1 MIGLERTKRTL
12 KWFEEYLKEE
22 GEGFSIEKNEG
33 EKSYTLYF
41 RSFNII
47 YDPNTNYERINIAKF
62 YRDKEDIEIYSYNGK
77 DFDLFVKGLSM
88 LKYWIDSA
96 TPEERFKKEIRS
108 MYKHK
113 NFKTDYGEDLYL
125 NIASFIVTGELYPCL
140 TTKGDR
146 FEWLQK
152 EFTDDEI
159 DSYKR
164 LFCINLS
171 EFEEIKEVTY
181 AY

>member
-1 MIGLERTKRTL
+1 MIGLPQTKRTL
-12 KWFEEYLKEE
+12 AWFEEYLKEK
-22 GEGFSIEKNEG
+22 GEGFSIEKNEE
-33 EKSYTLYF
+33 EKSYILYF
-41 RSFNII
+41 QNYNIFNT
-47 YDPNTNYERINIAKF
+47 DRGYERTNIAKF
-62 YRDKEDIEIYSYNGK
+62 YRTKEDIEIYSYNGK

-96 TPEERFKKEIRS
+96 SPEERFKKEIRS

-125 NIASFIVTGELYPCL
+125 NIASFIATGEQYPCL

-159 DSYKR
+159 DYYKR
-164 LFCINLS
+164 LFHINLS
-171 EFEEIKEVTY
+171 EFEEIKEVIY

>member
-1 MIGLERTKRTL
+1 MIGLSQIKRTL
-12 KWFEEYLKEE
+12 KWFEGYLKHTNEKY
-22 GEGFSIEKNEG
+22 SIEKNEK

-41 RSFNII
+41 QRIRVYGNR
-47 YDPNTNYERINIAKF
+47 TNYKKIKIAKF
-62 YRDKEDIEIYSYNGK
+62 YRDRKDIEIYSYNGE

-113 NFKTDYGEDLYL
+113 NHKTDYGEDLYL
-125 NIASFIVTGELYPCL
+125 NIASFIATGEQYPCL
-140 TTKGDR
+140 TAIGDR

-152 EFTDDEI
+152 NFTDDEI
-159 DSYKR
+159 DFYKR
-164 LFCINLS
+164 LFHINLS
-171 EFEEIKEVTY
+171 EFEGIKEVTY

>member
-1 MIGLERTKRTL
+1 MIGFEKTKRTL
-12 KWFEEYLKEE
+12 KWFEEYLKEK
-22 GEGFSIEKNEG
+22 GGGFSIEKNEG
-33 EKSYTLYF
+33 EKSYILYF

-96 TPEERFKKEIRS
+96 SPEERFKKEIRS

-125 NIASFIVTGELYPCL
+125 NIASFIATGEQYPCL

-152 EFTDDEI
+152 NFTDDEI

-164 LFCINLS
+164 CFSINLS

>member
-1 MIGLERTKRTL
+1 MIGFEKTKRTL
-12 KWFEEYLKEE
+12 KWFEEYLKEK
-22 GEGFSIEKNEG
+22 GGGFSIEKNEG
-33 EKSYTLYF
+33 EKSYILYF
-41 RSFNII
+41 QDYHLFDS
-47 YDPNTNYERINIAKF
+47 DKEYERTNIAKF
-62 YRDKEDIEIYSYNGK
+62 YRNKEDIEIYSYNGK

-125 NIASFIVTGELYPCL
+125 NIASFIATGEQYPCL

-152 EFTDDEI
+152 NFTDDEI

-164 LFCINLS
+164 CFSINLS

>member
-1 MIGLERTKRTL
+1 MIGLPQTKRTL
-12 KWFEEYLKEE
+12 KWFEEYLKEKN
-22 GEGFSIEKNEG
+22 EGFLIEKNE
-33 EKSYTLYF
+33 EKKSYTLY
-41 RSFNII
+41 SQNYNIFNT
-47 YDPNTNYERINIAKF
+47 DSGYERINIAKF
-62 YRDKEDIEIYSYNGK
+62 YRDKKDIEIFSYNGE

-113 NFKTDYGEDLYL
+113 NHKTDYGEDLYL
-125 NIASFIVTGELYPCL
+125 NIASFIATGEQYPCL
-140 TTKGDR
+140 TAIGDR

-152 EFTDDEI
+152 NFTDDEI
-159 DSYKR
+159 DFYKR
-164 LFCINLS
+164 LFHINLS

>member
-1 MIGLERTKRTL
+1 MIGFERTKRTL
-12 KWFEEYLKEE
+12 KWFEEYLEQTNEKYL
-22 GEGFSIEKNEG
+22 IEKNEK

-41 RSFNII
+41 QKLRAFDTKNNFKK
-47 YDPNTNYERINIAKF
+47 YKIAKF
-62 YRDKEDIEIYSYNGK
+62 YRNKKDIEIFSYNGE

-96 TPEERFKKEIRS
+96 SPEERFAKEVRN

-125 NIASFIVTGELYPCL
+125 NIASFIATGEQYACL

-152 EFTDDEI
+152 NFTEDEI
-159 DSYKR
+159 DFYKR
-164 LFCINLS
+164 LFHINLS